1 MKRICHIFDRPFEQE
16 NTAGFQRSND
26 LDSFVRGKAVGGDAE
41 ARQLAVDSIP
51 CYGINRIMETFY
63 RVRKGSWS
71 RYPYAVQ

>member
-41 ARQLAVDSIP
+41 AEAAYEVCVDLFRSDNP
-51 CYGINRIMETFY
+51 RFDVGRFRAACGLEA
-63 RVRKGSWS
+63 K
-71 RYPYAVQ
+71 P